1 MCTNKSRKKYQP
13 WTSLED
19 FKRSADVNIWGMI
32 DVTKTFLP
40 LIKISKG
47 RVVNMSSS
55 TGRMVVSFNSSYAV
69 TKYGVEAFSDA
80 LRREMQPWGIKVTM
94 LEPGLFATNLSAPE
108 ALERGLR
115 KRWNQLSEELK
126 NDYGEEYLE
135 TAITLM
141 RSYSGDSDICK
152 VVNAIVEGLT
162 SPSPSDRYVVG
173 FEARYGLIPMSF
185 LPAFVV
191 DFVLR
196 TMLKTLRPR
205 GAT

>member
-1 MCTNKSRKKYQP
+1 MCYLQISIIVYT
-13 WTSLED
+13 L
-19 FKRSADVNIWGMI
+19 I
-32 DVTKTFLP
+32 DSVT
-40 LIKISKG
+40 I
-47 RVVNMSSS
+47 

-135 TAITLM
+135 TGTYP
-141 RSYSGDSDICK
+141 SN
-152 VVNAIVEGLT
+152 VV
-162 SPSPSDRYVVG
+162 P
-173 FEARYGLIPMSF
+173 
-185 LPAFVV
+185 
-191 DFVLR
+191 
-196 TMLKTLRPR
+196 
-205 GAT
+205 GA